1 MRGVLDVVGFILRC
15 RRVADMSQR
24 DLARVLGVCASTVA
38 RWETGEREPV
48 ASMLGRIARVAGL
61 ELTLTIPSTSSASS
75 DELADASA
83 GEAPS
88 DGEPRDGQLRV
99 RELRDGESAGPG
111 RGAGP
116 GASGEWVQKVAAW
129 PEDTERDALGR
140 RWPAH
145 LDVFLTSREESPTRY
160 YWTDWRHIHVP
171 YRAGRDRL
179 RAWVPWYDP
188 EEVPEVRGPL
198 VVRRLRET
206 LTRADHRAWLI
217 TLKRSYREYQ
227 ERRAAFLR
235 SLPGY
240 VEEPDCQCE
249 VECHEAITCVESC
262 ECRCEVEGSRIVA

>member
-1 MRGVLDVVGFILRC
+1 MRGMLDVVGFILRC

-48 ASMLGRIARVAGL
+48 ASMLARIAWVAGL
-61 ELTLTIPSTSSASS
+61 ELTLTIPSASSASL
-75 DELADASA
+75 DELAEASA
-83 GEAPS
+83 AEAPRGG
-88 DGEPRDGQLRV
+88 DPRDG
-99 RELRDGESAGPG
+99 ELKDWGPTAPG

-116 GASGEWVQKVAAW
+116 GASGEWVQKVEAW

-145 LDVFLTSREESPTRY
+145 LDVFLTSRGESPTRY
-160 YWTDWRHIHVP
+160 YWTESRHIHVP

-179 RAWVPWYDP
+179 RGWVPWYDP